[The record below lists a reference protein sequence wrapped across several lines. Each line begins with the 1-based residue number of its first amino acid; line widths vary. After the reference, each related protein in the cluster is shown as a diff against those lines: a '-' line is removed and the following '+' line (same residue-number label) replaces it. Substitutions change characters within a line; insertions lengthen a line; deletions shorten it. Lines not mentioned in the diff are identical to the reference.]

1 VYYEHVDVDGDHIA
15 REPVPRAVAVLAADE
30 RFVCIGCAAGLSESE
45 LDARIQPGTLTLDSF
60 TYTLTFAGFTSP
72 YITITAS
79 DP

>member
-1 VYYEHVDVDGDHIA
+1 
-15 REPVPRAVAVLAADE
+15 L
-30 RFVCIGCAAGLSESE
+30 
-45 LDARIQPGTLTLDSF
+45 SF